1 MTRVKVSSTFE
12 RVTHGNRTVTYAI
25 PGVLRSLLHG
35 SLWKVPPHLQSTDP
49 FDSHGRQ
56 HTAHFPSEQ

>member
-1 MTRVKVSSTFE
+1 MTSVKVSSTFE

-35 SLWKVPPHLQSTDP
+35 CVERASTPSINRP
-49 FDSHGRQ
+49 F
-56 HTAHFPSEQ
+56 